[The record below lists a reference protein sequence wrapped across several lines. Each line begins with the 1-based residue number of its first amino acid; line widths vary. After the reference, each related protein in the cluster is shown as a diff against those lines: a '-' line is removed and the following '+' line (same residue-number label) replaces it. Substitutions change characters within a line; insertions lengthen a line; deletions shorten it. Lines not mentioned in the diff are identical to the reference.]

1 MRAGSLRPEP
11 SRPESS
17 RREPSCP
24 DAARRAR
31 GFTILELLVA
41 MSMFAILGIAVVSL
55 LGQGLNL
62 FTSGTADTTMQDRLQ
77 AALPPIREDLAAIQP
92 VEAPEVLP
100 PPAPEGAE
108 ITIDPTVV
116 IEGPKNRLIA
126 GTFKPKDTGIEKGL
140 DCVYVGFV
148 RSNAREAE
156 DPILRSAGATGG
168 GAGVALR
175 SYDPTAVESG
185 VTGNLMATGGM
196 MEVVYVAI
204 PDDPEHIGVLKL
216 YRLFRAPVGG
226 PGSLLEMVAGV
237 PVNFDSIQKI
247 KTAGRPVLEGVL
259 HFGVTFRNLFA
270 TSWTDGQGAGKV
282 LDGSPYVGNVWDSTR
297 ALNPAF
303 PMGRGKDSLADVKD
317 DVFPAMARIDLVLA
331 VEGPYGFGRGE
342 TQLEA
347 PMTADDRKLTIG
359 DIGPLFR
366 PGPSERYL
374 KVEGEWMLVNLEGA
388 DVAENRVTVVRGRRN
403 TKAVEHKVDE
413 PVYFGR
419 PVSTDVA
426 LLYKDR
432 YARR

>member
-1 MRAGSLRPEP
+1 MRPASPFP
-11 SRPESS
+11 SS
-17 RREPSCP
+17 
-24 DAARRAR
+24 RRAR

-62 FTSGTADTTMQDRLQ
+62 FTSGTADTTMQDRIQ
-77 AALPPIREDLAAIQP
+77 AALPSIREDFAAIQP
-92 VEAPEVLP
+92 VEMPEVLP
-100 PPAPEGAE
+100 PPRPEGADVPV
-108 ITIDPTVV
+108 DPTVV
-116 IEGPKNRLIA
+116 VEGPKIRLIA
-126 GTFKPKDTGIEKGL
+126 GTFKPKDTGSDRGIES
-140 DCVYVGFV
+140 VYVGFV

-168 GAGVALR
+168 AAGVPLR
-175 SYDPTAVESG
+175 SYDPAAVESG
-185 VTGNLMATGGM
+185 VTGNLLATGGM

-204 PDDPEHIGVLKL
+204 PDDPDRIGMLTV

-226 PGSLLEMVAGV
+226 PGSLLEMVAGI
-237 PVNFDSIQKI
+237 PVNFDSVKKI
-247 KTAGRPVLEGVL
+247 RAAGRPVLEGVV

-270 TSWTDGQGAGKV
+270 TSWNDGLGSGKV

-303 PMGRGKDSLADVKD
+303 AMAKGKESLADVRD

-331 VEGPYGFGRGE
+331 VEGPYGFTRGE
-342 TQLEA
+342 TLLPA
-347 PMTADDRKLTIG
+347 PMTADDRKVTIG
-359 DIGPLFR
+359 DVGPLFR
-366 PGPSERYL
+366 PGPADRFL
-374 KVEGEWMLVNLEGA
+374 KVDGEWMSVNLEGA
-388 DVAENRVTVVRGRRN
+388 DVAENRVTVVRGRRA

-419 PVSTDVA
+419 PVSTDVM

>member
-1 MRAGSLRPEP
+1 VTRRPT
-11 SRPESS
+11 S
-17 RREPSCP
+17 
-24 DAARRAR
+24 ARLATRAR

-62 FTSGTADTTMQDRLQ
+62 FTSGTADTTMQDRIQ
-77 AALPPIREDLAAIQP
+77 AALPSIREDFAAIQP
-92 VEAPEVLP
+92 VEAPEVLT
-100 PPAPEGAE
+100 PPAPEGVD
-108 ITIDPTVV
+108 IPVDPTLVV
-116 IEGPKNRLIA
+116 EGPRNRLIA
-126 GTFKPKDTGIEKGL
+126 GTFKPKDTGTEKPV

-156 DPILRSAGATGG
+156 DPILRSAGATGDA
-168 GAGVALR
+168 AGVPLR
-175 SYDPTAVESG
+175 SYDPAAVESG
-185 VTGNLMATGGM
+185 VTGDLLATGGT

-204 PDDPEHIGVLKL
+204 PDDPDRIGMLTV

-237 PVNFDSIQKI
+237 PVNFDSIKKI
-247 KTAGRPVLEGVL
+247 RTAGRPVLEGVL

-282 LDGSPYVGNVWDSTR
+282 LDGLPYVGHVWDSTR

-303 PMGRGKDSLADVKD
+303 AMSKGKDSLADVRD
-317 DVFPAMARIDLVLA
+317 DVFPAMARIDLVLGI
-331 VEGPYGFGRGE
+331 EGPYGFTRGE
-342 TQLEA
+342 TLLAA
-347 PMTADDRKLTIG
+347 PLTVDDRKIVLG

-366 PGPSERYL
+366 PGPAERFL
-374 KVEGEWMLVNLEGA
+374 KVDGEWMSVNLEGA
-388 DVAENRVTVVRGRRN
+388 DTVENRVTVVRGRRN
-403 TKAVEHKVDE
+403 TKAVKHKVDE